1 MEYLSGGE
9 LYDYVTKN
17 PRGLQEVQAA
27 AVMQQL
33 VSSVA
38 YLHHAG
44 IVHRDLKLENFL
56 FDRSGGHVVKLIDFG
71 FSQRYRIGD
80 TESPGDGSEVELRR
94 MHSVVGTPY

>member
-17 PRGLQEVQAA
+17 PRGLPEAQAA
-27 AVMQQL
+27 GIMQQL

-56 FDRSGGHVVKLIDFG
+56 FDRAGGSVVKLIDFG
-71 FSQRYRIGD
+71 FSQRYRIGSENPD
-80 TESPGDGSEVELRR
+80 DDGPVELRR